1 MLHWKIYTNIFFN
14 IATLQFDVLKSMSD
28 ILPLGIIMKHYRTID
43 HLICTR
49 LVNMNAISVSFWIKM
64 HLVSKCQSLGGLHYF
79 MQVHVS
85 TKLYRIR
92 LNIYRF
98 FPNNCQYFFFFE
110 NSLNQSQIAVV
121 SFLFQF
127 LSVIKCTCT
136 TIHNI
141 SSSVMCTLTDLH
153 DFLWLSSRI
162 WLIH

>member
-1 MLHWKIYTNIFFN
+1 MNKNAFLYFFRQMNTFKCCCITKVYKNIFFN

-98 FPNNCQYFFFFE
+98 F
-110 NSLNQSQIAVV
+110 QIIV
-121 SFLFQF
+121 
-127 LSVIKCTCT
+127 
-136 TIHNI
+136 NI
-141 SSSVMCTLTDLH
+141 SSFWEFIESESNRSHFFSVSILV
-153 DFLWLSSRI
+153 SY
-162 WLIH
+162 